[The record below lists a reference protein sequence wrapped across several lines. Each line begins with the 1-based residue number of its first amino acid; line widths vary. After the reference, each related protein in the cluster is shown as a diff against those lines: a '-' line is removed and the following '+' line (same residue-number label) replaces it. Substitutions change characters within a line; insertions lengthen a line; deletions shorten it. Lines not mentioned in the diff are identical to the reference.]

1 MSENDMTAT
10 EQREAL
16 SRAERRGR
24 KAVEK
29 QNQALS
35 ALTVEYRPLTDLK
48 PNPWNPNRQ
57 SDHDFELLLRSMEE
71 DGFTQPVVCVVLT
84 EEDMKDDRIANAQ
97 WLQVGDTMIV
107 DGEHRWR
114 AADRLGYEQIAVVIA
129 PMNAV
134 QARIATLR
142 HNRARG
148 SEDIEMATDVLRDL
162 EALGAKEWGLDSLG
176 MDEMEWDR
184 LIEDISAPEALADE
198 EHGQA
203 WEPDSGVDP
212 EGEELSVEAKVGLA
226 PSGAWTK
233 AATPA
238 AVSAAR
244 DRETAMAAAKTDEQR
259 RMVQRDT
266 AREFHRVSL
275 VFAGD
280 EGKLVKDVLGGA
292 PAEKLADMCRK
303 EAGEEAALKEDG
315 WVLLDTVIGGRM
327 IPAEVAA
334 VLIEARD
341 KMNRSEETPDVIGK
355 KNGFQLLEYLAAEY
369 LAQGE

>member
-1 MSENDMTAT
+1 MSETEMTAS

-16 SRAERRGR
+16 MKAER
-24 KAVEK
+24 KAKKEIAK
-29 QNQALS
+29 TNQVLS
-35 ALTVEYRPLTDLK
+35 ALAIEYVRIDEIK

-57 SDHDFELLLRSMEE
+57 SEHDFELLMRSMEE
-71 DGFTQPVVCVVLT
+71 DGFTQPVVCVRLT
-84 EEDMKDDRIANAQ
+84 EDDFEDDRIKNAGT
-97 WLQVGDTMIV
+97 LAVGDVMIV

-114 AADRLGYEQIAVVIA
+114 AASRLGYETIPVAIA
-129 PMNAV
+129 PMGAV

-148 SEDIEMATDVLRDL
+148 SEDIELAADVLRDL

-212 EGEELSVEAKVGLA
+212 EGEELSVEARVGLA
-226 PSGAWTK
+226 PSGEWLK

-238 AVSAAR
+238 AVDAAR
-244 DRETAMAAAKTDEQR
+244 DRETALAAAKTDEQR

-275 VFAGD
+275 VFAGE

-292 PAEKLADMCRK
+292 PAEKLAEMCRV
-303 EAGEEAALKEDG
+303 EAGAEAKLKEDG
-315 WVLLDTVIGGRM
+315 WVLIDSVIGGRM

-334 VLIEARD
+334 VLVEARE
-341 KMNRSEETPDVIGK
+341 KMNQAEGTEGAIGK
-355 KNGFQLLEYLAAEY
+355 RNGFQLLEYLAAEY
-369 LAQGE
+369 LAQ